1 MRGGEVGTALMEGS
15 VVAREVWVA
24 LAAAVAPARS
34 RSCSECHLQR
44 GPKQRPDSVFL

>member
-1 MRGGEVGTALMEGS
+1 MGTAVVAGS
-15 VVAREVWVA
+15 AVAREVWVA